1 MNRDNFMKTLIN
13 NDIYT
18 SILVGEDKQSIEMNI
33 KSQQSST
40 IILSETCLQGE
51 SAKKFVETQSSTY
64 KILLQSQ
71 TYYMYEFKEAVHSQ
85 DNIILFEDN
94 NKQIEVNDYKFMLAK
109 SLWYDSQPY
118 MAGVFGLKLQGK
130 NEEMSL
136 PEGTDFIKQLKQKEL
151 INSYV
156 FVLDYKDDDNG
167 VLYIGDYFHENIKEY
182 SEENFMVT
190 QAGYKKFKV
199 KNWEINIDIIFSG
212 NQIFKNETYLIL
224 YYELGII
231 AAPQTYEYYINNT
244 FFKQYLA
251 DGVCKDKLNLET
263 VASFKKYN
271 YIECDKDKINKN
283 TFPRLKFYNR
293 DMNFNFSLGYED
305 LFYEHENKV
314 YFLVIFPIYGTDVQY
329 WYMGKPFIKKYKL
342 FLDKD
347 RKIIG
352 LYKNF
357 QNNVDDDDEPNKEE
371 DKSYSKY
378 IITIIV
384 LAVVLIVSIIS
395 ILYYFLVIKK
405 SRRQRANELDE
416 HIDYE
421 TKAEEEKDKLDKLII
436 N

>member
-1 MNRDNFMKTLIN
+1 MYNFLFILLITKIINISSKPLILNFKTRKMTRDNFMKTLIN

-18 SILVGEDKQSIEMNI
+18 SILVGEDKQPIEMNI

-51 SAKKFVETQSSTY
+51 SAKKFVEPQSSSY
-64 KILLQSQ
+64 KLLLQSQ

-85 DNIILFEDN
+85 DNIILFQDN

-118 MAGVFGLKLQGK
+118 MAGVFGLKLQAK

-199 KNWEINIDIIFSG
+199 KNWEINIDRIFSG

-271 YIECDKDKINKN
+271 
-283 TFPRLKFYNR
+283 
-293 DMNFNFSLGYED
+293 
-305 LFYEHENKV
+305 
-314 YFLVIFPIYGTDVQY
+314 
-329 WYMGKPFIKKYKL
+329 
-342 FLDKD
+342 
-347 RKIIG
+347 
-352 LYKNF
+352 
-357 QNNVDDDDEPNKEE
+357 
-371 DKSYSKY
+371 
-378 IITIIV
+378 
-384 LAVVLIVSIIS
+384 
-395 ILYYFLVIKK
+395 
-405 SRRQRANELDE
+405 
-416 HIDYE
+416 
-421 TKAEEEKDKLDKLII
+421 
-436 N
+436 